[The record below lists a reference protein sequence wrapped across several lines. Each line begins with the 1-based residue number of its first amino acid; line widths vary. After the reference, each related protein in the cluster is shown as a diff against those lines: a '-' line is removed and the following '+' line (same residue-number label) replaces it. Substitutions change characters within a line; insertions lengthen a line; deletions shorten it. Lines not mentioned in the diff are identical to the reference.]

1 MDVHRDIPAMRAACA
16 GLRARGRLGLVTT
29 MGALHAGHAACVAA
43 ARAGSDAVAATI
55 FVNPAQFGEAADLD
69 AYPRTEARDL
79 AMLREAGVAAVFAPP
94 PEVMY
99 PAGAMG
105 TFVEVPGLPGILMG
119 AARPGH
125 FRGVA
130 TVVAKLFN
138 IVQPDA
144 AWFGEK
150 DFQQLALIRRMA
162 ADLDI
167 AVDVRGVPTVREADG
182 LAMSSRNARL
192 GAEDRAAATVLHA
205 ALLAGR
211 AAVEGGA
218 AAADVEALLAQIVSA
233 EPRAS
238 LVSADVRDAVTLAPA
253 GRQAPSQT
261 VLLLAARFG
270 DVLLIDQMT
279 AMPGGAT

>member
-1 MDVHRDIPAMRAACA
+1 MEVHRDIPGMRAACA
-16 GLRARGRLGLVTT
+16 ALRARGRLGLVTT
-29 MGALHAGHAACVAA
+29 MGALHEGHMALIEA

-55 FVNPAQFGEAADLD
+55 FVNPAQFGEAADLA

-79 AMLREAGVAAVFAPP
+79 EMLEAAGVSAVFAPAA
-94 PEVMY
+94 EVMY
-99 PAGAMG
+99 PAGGMG
-105 TFVEVPGLPGILMG
+105 TFVEVPELSDVLMG

-138 IVQPDA
+138 VVGPDA

-150 DFQQLALIRRMA
+150 DYQQLAVIRRMA
-162 ADLDI
+162 ADLDM
-167 AVDVRGVPTVREADG
+167 AVEVRGVPTVREADG

-192 GAEDRAAATVLHA
+192 GPEDRAAATVLHR

-211 AAVEGGA
+211 AVVERGA
-218 AAADVEALLAQIVSA
+218 AAAAVEAALRLAIAA
-233 EPRAS
+233 EPRAA
-238 LVSADVRDAVTLAPA
+238 LVSADLRDAATLAPVEGPA
-253 GRQAPSQT
+253 RAP
-261 VLLLAARFG
+261 VVMLLAARLG

-279 AMPGGAT
+279 AEPGGA

>member
-1 MDVHRDIPAMRAACA
+1 MEVHRDIAGMRAACA
-16 GLRARGRLGLVTT
+16 ALRAGGRLGLVTT
-29 MGALHAGHAACVAA
+29 MGALHAGHMALIAA

-55 FVNPAQFGEAADLD
+55 FVNPTQFGEAADLA
-69 AYPRTEARDL
+69 AYPRSEARDL
-79 AMLREAGVAAVFAPP
+79 EMLEDAGVAAVFAPP

-99 PAGAMG
+99 PLGGLG
-105 TFVEVPGLPGILMG
+105 TYVEVPALSDVLMG

-138 IVQPDA
+138 VVGPDA

-150 DFQQLALIRRMA
+150 DYQQLAVIRAMA
-162 ADLDI
+162 RDLDMP
-167 AVDVRGVPTVREADG
+167 VEVRGVPTVREADG

-192 GAEDRAAATVLHA
+192 GAADRAAAPVLHA

-211 AAVEGGA
+211 AALAQGA
-218 AAADVEALLAQIVSA
+218 APAEAEAVLREAIAAEQ
-233 EPRAS
+233 RAA
-238 LVSADVRDAVTLAPA
+238 LVSADLRDAATLAPVD
-253 GRQAPSQT
+253 RRPSSQ
-261 VLLLAARFG
+261 VAMLVAARFG

-279 AMPGGAT
+279 AEAPR